1 MKNKNYEPN
10 RIAKNNIQLIRHMK
24 SVPKWSTLMY
34 KVFIIFYVSIYCSMY
49 VLCFFFA
56 ANSVPLCGLFLLSC
70 HPAIVLEMRT
80 ESTFF
85 QFNSQLIKG
94 LSNHSK
100 WAISFGNSK
109 CCTGNSTWTQ
119 TSHMTVRIFV
129 CDVIDSRDFLRTW
142 KARVSFLSKLTPKL
156 VASPPHRWKATKN
169 IMVLLWFWDCVR
181 HFFHS
186 LF

>member
-1 MKNKNYEPN
+1 MEHINVQSVYHLL
-10 RIAKNNIQLIRHMK
+10 RINLLFDVCAL
-24 SVPKWSTLMY
+24 
-34 KVFIIFYVSIYCSMY
+34 
-49 VLCFFFA
+49 FFFA

-109 CCTGNSTWTQ
+109 CCTGNSTWRQ

-181 HFFHS
+181 HFLHS